1 MQMIASIDPKVAEHQ
16 RAEAHPISSSKLLAG
31 ATSLPG
37 SGGPNQSSS
46 SNSTKPRPLHKTPT
60 VKAKEKGR
68 LNGAGLRLSSLVAR
82 EIEDSVKVE
91 AKLVDEAAE
100 LIAQMAV
107 LVATRL
113 RAGHK
118 LIIFGNGGSAADA
131 QHIAAEFVGRY
142 MVEREALPAISLT
155 TDTSALTAI
164 GNDYGFEHI
173 FSRQIRALAK
183 RGDVA
188 LGISTSGES
197 QNVVR
202 GLVAAR
208 ELGLATL
215 GFTGRNGGK
224 MRSLVDLCLCVPSSS
239 TARVQE
245 AHILVG
251 HILIGIVENVLQSEK
266 RPRFSG
272 RLITRSR

>member
-1 MQMIASIDPKVAEHQ
+1 MP
-16 RAEAHPISSSKLLAG
+16 
-31 ATSLPG
+31 
-37 SGGPNQSSS
+37 
-46 SNSTKPRPLHKTPT
+46 PT
-60 VKAKEKGR
+60 MKAKEKGR
-68 LNGAGLRLSSLVAR
+68 LNGAGLELSRQVVA
-82 EIEDSVKVE
+82 EIEDSVKVKT
-91 AKLVDEAAE
+91 KLAGQAAE
-100 LIAQMAV
+100 LIAQMAL

-142 MVEREALPAISLT
+142 LAEREALPAIALT

-164 GNDYGFEHI
+164 GNDYGFEQV
-173 FSRQIRALAK
+173 FSRQIQALAN

-188 LGISTSGES
+188 LGISTSGNS

-202 GLVAAR
+202 GLTVAR

-215 GFTGRNGGK
+215 GFTGENGEK
-224 MRSLVDLCLCVPSSS
+224 MRNLVDLCLCVPSSS
-239 TARVQE
+239 TARIQE

-251 HILIGIVENVLQSEK
+251 HILTGIVENVMLSEGK
-266 RPRFSG
+266 TKSPGRVITQPR
-272 RLITRSR
+272 